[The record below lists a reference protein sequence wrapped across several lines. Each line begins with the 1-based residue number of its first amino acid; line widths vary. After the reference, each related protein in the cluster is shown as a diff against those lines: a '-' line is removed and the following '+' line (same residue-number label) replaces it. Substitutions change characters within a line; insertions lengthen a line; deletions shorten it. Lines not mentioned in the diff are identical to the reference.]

1 MAQRI
6 DLELAPVRVER
17 RELGDGGF
25 VLASPVPLGTCAPN
39 ICTFLHHWAEV
50 APTRT
55 FLAQR
60 EDADTKASAW
70 RRLSYAETLTA
81 VRQLAAGL
89 LTRFE
94 PDGAPL
100 MLLSDNSI
108 EHALLQFAGMYAGIP
123 VAPISPAYSLLSQDH
138 ARLRHIAER
147 LRPRMVFASDG
158 RLYARAL
165 AALDLDGVDV
175 VTCSDAADLSAMPFD
190 ALYAHDNADVD
201 DAFAAVGPDTL
212 AKILFT
218 SGSTGLPK
226 GVENTQRMLCSNQ
239 EAIRQAWPFLA
250 ERPPVLVDW
259 LPWNHTFG
267 GNHNIG
273 MVLRNGG
280 SLYID
285 QGKPTPELIGRTI
298 ASLAE
303 VSPTVYFNVPRG
315 YAMLLPHLE
324 ADAALRDRFFAKM
337 DLLFYS
343 GAALPHDL
351 WARLEALSIEAR
363 GAIVPITSSWGA
375 TETAPAATSAHFP
388 IEQAGNIGIPL
399 PGTEVRF
406 VPSGSK
412 FEIRVRGPQVMPG
425 YYREPEL
432 TRDAFDAE
440 GFYRIG
446 DAGRLADPERP
457 ERGIIF
463 DGRIAE
469 DFKLLTGTWV
479 STGKVRIA
487 AIDAASPLIQ
497 DAVVAGHDR
506 DEIGLLVFLNPSAC
520 AAFRQAH
527 GLADAG
533 APADDAAIR
542 EHVRA
547 GLAAY
552 NRSHPASSE
561 RIARAL
567 LLTEPPS
574 IDDNEITDKGYI
586 NQRTVLERRS
596 DLVAELFSD
605 SSAVIVP

>member
-6 DLELAPVRVER
+6 DLDLAPARVER
-17 RELGDGGF
+17 KEHADGGF
-25 VLASPVPLGTCAPN
+25 VLASPVPLDSYASN
-39 ICTFLHHWAEV
+39 ICTFLHHWTEV

-60 EDADTKASAW
+60 DDALAQAGTW
-70 RRLSYAETLTA
+70 RELNYAEALSA
-81 VRQLAAGL
+81 VRRLAAGL
-89 LTRFE
+89 LKRWA
-94 PDGAPL
+94 PGGAPL

-108 EHALLQFAGMYAGIP
+108 EHALAQFAGMYVGIP

-138 ARLRHIAER
+138 GRLRHIAER
-147 LRPRMVFASDG
+147 LRPRMVFTSDG
-158 RLYARAL
+158 QLYARAL
-165 AALDLDGVDV
+165 AALDLDGVEV
-175 VTCSDAADLSAMPFD
+175 VTCSGADELSATRFD
-190 ALYAHDNADVD
+190 ALYADDGAAVD
-201 DAFAAVGPDTL
+201 EAFAAVGPDTL

-280 SLYID
+280 ALYID
-285 QGKPTPELIGRTI
+285 QGKPTPELIGKTI
-298 ASLAE
+298 ASLAD

-315 YAMLLPHLE
+315 YAMLLPYLE
-324 ADAALRDRFFAKM
+324 ADAALRDRFFAEM

-351 WARLEALSIEAR
+351 WTRLEKLSLESR
-363 GAIVPITSSWGA
+363 GAVVPITSSWGS

-388 IEQAGNIGIPL
+388 IDQAGNIGIPL
-399 PGTEVRF
+399 PGTEIRF

-412 FEIRVRGPQVMPG
+412 FEIRVRGPQVTPG
-425 YYREPEL
+425 YYRDPQL
-432 TRDAFDAE
+432 TREAFDDE

-446 DAGRLADPERP
+446 DAGKLADPQRP
-457 ERGIIF
+457 EKGIIF

-487 AIDAASPLIQ
+487 AIDAASPLVQ

-506 DEIGLLVFLNPSAC
+506 DEIGLLLFLNPSAC
-520 AAFRQAH
+520 DAFLHEH
-527 GLADAG
+527 GVAG
-533 APADDAAIR
+533 ADPPAADAAIR
-542 EHVRA
+542 DHIRA

-596 DLVAELFSD
+596 DRVAELFD
-605 SSAVIVP
+605 NGAAVIVL